1 MKERVLIQGVVS
13 EVQFPNKGKLIPA
26 DEQPSITEVAAP
38 AGILY
43 VEPTKTYGPLSN
55 TQCITCFAVE
65 QEVKFHKLAAIITIK
80 VVAQ

>member
-26 DEQPSITEVAAP
+26 DEQPSITEVAPP

-43 VEPTKTYGPLSN
+43 VEPTKTYGPLSIKN
-55 TQCITCFAVE
+55 WRCCYQLQC
-65 QEVKFHKLAAIITIK
+65 QEPRYYYR
-80 VVAQ
+80 